1 MGFKQPN
8 LNPAYQAIRESIT
21 ETSSPMNDGFTQ
33 MNCKRD
39 LYLLKC
45 YLDDA
50 YNSLPKFA
58 GEEIWDQERLIQLLK
73 R

>member
-8 LNPAYQAIRESIT
+8 LNPAYQAIRESIS
-21 ETSSPMNDGFTQ
+21 EISSPLNDGFTQ
-33 MNCKRD
+33 MNCKQD
-39 LYLLKC
+39 LYMLKR

-50 YNSLPKFA
+50 FVSLPKFA
-58 GEEIWDQERLIQLLK
+58 GEEVWDQERLIQLLK